1 MTTTSKPNPQ
11 FPAHSYP
18 RTWLLTSAASPIGI
32 ALARALLSHGE
43 SVVLGVAGDDLEHCS
58 WTSAGKGIV
67 HGNYKGANG
76 LGARGA
82 EPPTERAE
90 EFGNFLSEVREEE
103 GWEERVRVVGLDGRC
118 ESLPSGLRWGERSC
132 WGGLVSKMELRREGQ
147 HDVS

>member
-1 MTTTSKPNPQ
+1 M
-11 FPAHSYP
+11 
-18 RTWLLTSAASPIGI
+18 
-32 ALARALLSHGE
+32 HG
-43 SVVLGVAGDDLEHCS
+43 D
-58 WTSAGKGIV
+58 
-67 HGNYKGANG
+67 YKGANG

-118 ESLPSGLRWGERSC
+118 ESLPSGLRCGERAC
-132 WGGLVSKMELRREGQ
+132 WDGLVSEMELCREGE